1 MSGYDH
7 AVRLLRY
14 LALLCLIVFSVT
26 AQAGSEYPDVSQYH
40 AGTVIS
46 VRELRS
52 SFPMVRWS
60 GVHEFILHFSVQDS
74 GHVYCYEF
82 RTVILED
89 VNDLRSSS
97 GHQIR
102 MLQRGNKLSAV
113 LEDGRPIKADLTKPG
128 QCPL

>member
-1 MSGYDH
+1 MSGHNH

-14 LALLCLIVFSVT
+14 LALLCPIVFSMS
-26 AQAGSEYPDVSQYH
+26 AQAGSEHPDVSQYH

-46 VRELRS
+46 VRELRT
-52 SFPMVRWS
+52 SFPTARWS
-60 GVHEFILHFSVQDS
+60 GVHEFTLHFSVQDS
-74 GHVYCYEF
+74 GHIYCYEF

-113 LEDGRPIKADLTKPG
+113 LEDGRAIKADLTKPG